1 MGKRLFDVAFAL
13 LALMGIA
20 PVLLLAALWIKV
32 DSVGPVFFRQVRVG
46 RDGREFRI
54 YKFRTMGAASE
65 SAGLQITV
73 GVDPRITRSGH
84 FLRRYK
90 IDELPQFLNVLMG
103 DMSIV
108 GPRPEV
114 PRYVA
119 LYSPEQR
126 RVVLSVRPGITDLAS
141 LEYKDEN
148 DLLGGSADPEATY
161 VQQVLP
167 AKLAL
172 CMRYVQT
179 RSFWGDLLIVA
190 RTLRVFL
197 PRKHATQVG
206 KG

>member
-1 MGKRLFDVAFAL
+1 MISKRVFDFVFAL
-13 LALMGIA
+13 MALIGIA
-20 PVLLLAALWIKV
+20 PLLLLAALWIKL

-46 RDGREFRI
+46 RDGVEFEI
-54 YKFRTMGAASE
+54 FKFRTMQVAAE
-65 SAGLQITV
+65 SVGPQITV
-73 GVDPRITRSGH
+73 GVDPRITSSGR

-90 IDELPQFLNVLMG
+90 IDELPQFLNVLLG
-103 DMSIV
+103 DMSVV

-119 LYSPEQR
+119 LYTPEQR

-148 DLLGGSADPEATY
+148 DLLGQSADPESVY

-172 CMRYVQT
+172 CMRYVQM
-179 RSFWGDLLIVA
+179 RSFWGDLVIIG

-197 PRKHATQVG
+197 PRNRASQVL
-206 KG
+206 